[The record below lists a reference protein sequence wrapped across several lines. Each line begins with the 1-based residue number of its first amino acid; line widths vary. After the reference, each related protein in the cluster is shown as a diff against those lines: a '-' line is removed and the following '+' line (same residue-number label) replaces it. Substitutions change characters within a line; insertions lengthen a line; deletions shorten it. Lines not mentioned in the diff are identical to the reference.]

1 MMNSLAGQ
9 FKGGFSIG
17 QGFECVEVL
26 LDEERTRG
34 NMLAF
39 VCYDADLFPLPNISD
54 WRDKAYAKKITKVV
68 LDHTA
73 TVNAEVW
80 LDDVKI
86 KNYSEVPDDD

>member
-1 MMNSLAGQ
+1 MSSLAEQ

-34 NMLAF
+34 NILAF

-54 WRDKAYAKKITKVV
+54 WPDKAHAKKIMKVV

-86 KNYSEVPDDD
+86 KNYSEVHDDD

>member
-1 MMNSLAGQ
+1 MTSLAEQ

-34 NMLAF
+34 NILAF
-39 VCYDADLFPLPNISD
+39 VCYDANLFPLPNISG
-54 WRDKAYAKKITKVV
+54 WHDKAHAKKIIDVV
-68 LDHTA
+68 RDRTA
-73 TVNAEVW
+73 SVSAEVW

-86 KNYSEVPDDD
+86 KEYMEDSDER